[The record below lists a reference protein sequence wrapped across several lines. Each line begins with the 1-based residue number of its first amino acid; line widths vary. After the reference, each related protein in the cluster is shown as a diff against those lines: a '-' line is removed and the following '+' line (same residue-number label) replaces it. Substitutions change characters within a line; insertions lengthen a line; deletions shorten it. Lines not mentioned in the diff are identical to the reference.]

1 MKNKKIGFVA
11 ALVVSG
17 IFSILVFGSSIMN
30 IINGD
35 NHKNNQT
42 TDGYNVL
49 FINDFIDETLE
60 EDGYLV
66 EQASILKK
74 VFFSILY

>member
-49 FINDFIDETLE
+49 FINDFIDKTLE
-60 EDGYLV
+60 EDGELI